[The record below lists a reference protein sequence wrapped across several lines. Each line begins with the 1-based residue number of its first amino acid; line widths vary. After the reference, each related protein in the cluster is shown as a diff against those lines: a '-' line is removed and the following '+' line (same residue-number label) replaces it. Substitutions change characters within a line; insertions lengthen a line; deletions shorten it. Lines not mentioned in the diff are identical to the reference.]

1 VPFLPLQTLWV
12 NFTVQVVL
20 AIGLGYGKPREG
32 LMRDAPRPPTRPILP
47 RRLMTW
53 VVVGG
58 LVMAAATLGVISWAT
73 TEYGEAVA
81 RTMGLTVFS
90 LCQVWFAIETSDE
103 DRSAFSIETLRNST
117 LMKAVGG
124 ALLVTVLATE
134 LGFLNRLLDT
144 VSLTG
149 DQWLVCVVVS
159 LAIIVVAEI
168 RKLLHIRVTEVDELA
183 QPAAP
188 APVPA

>member
-1 VPFLPLQTLWV
+1 MAW
-12 NFTVQVVL
+12 VVL
-20 AIGLGYGKPREG
+20 
-32 LMRDAPRPPTRPILP
+32 
-47 RRLMTW
+47 
-53 VVVGG
+53 GG
-58 LVMAAATLGVISWAT
+58 LVMAAVTLGVISWAT
-73 TEYGEAVA
+73 NEYGEAVA

-124 ALLVTVLATE
+124 ALVVTVLATE

-144 VSLTG
+144 VSLTA
-149 DQWLVCVVVS
+149 DQWLVCLVAS
-159 LAIIVVAEI
+159 LAVVVVAEI

-183 QPAAP
+183 KVATTAAP
-188 APVPA
+188 TPTPA